1 MIITDSIMVNYPT
14 EATMSNHKSEQ
25 DKYFDIATTSA
36 RITISII
43 AMIAIGI
50 FFIHKLAGC

>member
-1 MIITDSIMVNYPT
+1 
-14 EATMSNHKSEQ
+14 MSKHKSEQ
-25 DKYFDIATTSA
+25 DKYFEIATTSA
-36 RITISII
+36 RITISVI